1 MSKRWLLQQVNDT
14 DSVKRIMQDLN
25 QDEQIAA
32 MLVLRG
38 VTNFDEAKKFFRP
51 SLEDLHDPFLMKGM
65 HAAVERLS
73 NAIQQNENILVYGDY
88 DVDGT
93 TAVSLMYSF
102 LTSFYPNVA
111 YYIPDRYAEG
121 YGISFKGIDFA
132 SDNNFSLIIS
142 LDCGIRSV
150 DKINYANEKNID
162 FIICDHHLPA
172 DEIPNAV
179 AVLDPKQND
188 CNYPYKEL
196 TGCGVG
202 YKLIQAYCL
211 KNKIPVENTYQYLDL
226 LAISCAADIVPITG
240 ENRVLTFY
248 GLQQVNEK
256 PRPGIKAL
264 LEQSNVKK
272 NLTVSDLVFIIGPRI
287 NAAGRIQSGMNAVEL
302 LTSPYIEK
310 ARETALLINK
320 NNLERKEL
328 DVQITTEA
336 LQIIEENSVL
346 QQRKTTVLYSEQW
359 HKGVIGIVASRL
371 TEKYYRPT
379 ILLTESNG
387 KATGSARSVK
397 DFDVHAAIEACSD
410 LLEQFGG
417 HKYAAGLTM
426 PIENIEKFIK
436 RFEEVVSSSIHDDM
450 LIPAIDIDAYINL
463 SKITPKFYRIV
474 KQFAPF
480 GPGNLSPMLATKNV
494 VAKTGFVRIVGT
506 NHLKATV
513 FNQDNPSVT
522 FDMIAFNL
530 ADWFD
535 YINSGK
541 PFDICYHV
549 EENEWNGN
557 VALQLNV
564 KDIKVSN

>member
-1 MSKRWLLQQVNDT
+1 MSKRWLLQQVNDK
-14 DSVKRIMQDLN
+14 DAIKRLMNELN
-25 QDEQIAA
+25 VDEKIAA

-65 HAAVERLS
+65 QAAVERL
-73 NAIQQNENILVYGDY
+73 NRAINNNENILVYGDY

-111 YYIPDRYAEG
+111 YYIPDRYTEG

-132 SDNNFSLIIS
+132 YDNNFSLVIS

-150 DKINYANEKNID
+150 DKIDYANEKQID

-172 DEIPNAV
+172 DEIPNAI
-179 AVLDPKQND
+179 AVLDPKQKD

-202 YKLIQAYCL
+202 YKLIQAYCI
-211 KNKIPVENTYQYLDL
+211 KNNIPVETTYQYLDL

-240 ENRVLTFY
+240 ENRVFTTF
-248 GLQQVNEK
+248 GLKLINEN

-272 NLTVSDLVFIIGPRI
+272 QLTVSDLVFIIGPRI

-302 LTSPYIEK
+302 LTSPDLEK

-328 DVQITTEA
+328 DLQITNEA
-336 LQIIEENSVL
+336 LRIIEENSVL

-426 PIENIEKFIK
+426 PIENVQKFIE
-436 RFEEVVSSSIHDDM
+436 RFEEVVSSRIHDDM
-450 LIPAIDIDAYINL
+450 LIPAIDIDAYISL
-463 SKITPKFYRIV
+463 SDITPKFYRII

-480 GPGNLSPMLATKNV
+480 GPGNLSPMLASKNV
-494 VAKTGFVRIVGT
+494 IAKSGTSRIVGN
-506 NHLKATV
+506 NHLKTTV
-513 FNQDNPSVT
+513 YQIENPDIC
-522 FDMIAFNL
+522 FDMIAFNFG
-530 ADWFD
+530 DWFD

-541 PFDICYHV
+541 TFDICYHI

-557 VALQLNV
+557 VSLQLNV
-564 KDIKVSN
+564 KDIKTEN

>member
-1 MSKRWLLQQVNDT
+1 MSKRWILQQVHNH
-14 DSVKRIMQDLN
+14 DSVKQLMNDIN
-25 QDEQIAA
+25 VDEKIAY

-51 SLEDLHDPFLMKGM
+51 ALEDLHHPFLMKGM

-73 NAIQQNENILVYGDY
+73 KAIQQNENILVYGDY

-102 LTSFYPNVA
+102 LTAFYPNVS
-111 YYIPDRYAEG
+111 YYIPDRYTEG

-132 SDNNFSLIIS
+132 FENKFSLIIA
-142 LDCGIRSV
+142 LDCGIRSA
-150 DKINYANEKNID
+150 DKVEYARKKNID
-162 FIICDHHLPA
+162 FIICDHHLPS
-172 DEIPNAV
+172 DVIPDAV
-179 AVLDPKQND
+179 AVLDPKQKD

-211 KNKIPVENTYQYLDL
+211 KKNIPIENTYQYLDL

-240 ENRVLTFY
+240 ENRVLTYY
-248 GLQQVNEK
+248 GLKQINEN

-264 LEQSNVKK
+264 LAQNNINKQ
-272 NLTVSDLVFIIGPRI
+272 LTVSDLVFIIGPRI
-287 NAAGRIQSGMNAVEL
+287 NAAGRIETGMNAVEL
-302 LTSPYIEK
+302 LISTDFEK
-310 ARETALLINK
+310 AQLTADLINK
-320 NNLERKEL
+320 NNLERKEIDL
-328 DVQITTEA
+328 QITNEA
-336 LQIIEENSVL
+336 LRIIEENSVL

-379 ILLTESNG
+379 ILLTQSNG

-397 DFDVHAAIEACSD
+397 DFDVHAAIEACAD
-410 LLEQFGG
+410 LLEQYGG

-426 PIENIEKFIK
+426 PIENIEKFIE
-436 RFEEVVSSSIHDDM
+436 RFEQVVSNTIHDDL
-450 LIPAIDIDAYINL
+450 LIPAIEIDTYVNFNE
-463 SKITPKFYRIV
+463 ITPKFYRLI

-480 GPGNLSPMLATKNV
+480 GPGNLSPMLATNNV
-494 VAKTGFVRIVGT
+494 FAVKETVKIVGN

-513 FNQDNPSVT
+513 YQKENPAQKLN
-522 FDMIAFNL
+522 MIAFGLGN
-530 ADWFD
+530 WFEHV
-535 YINSGK
+535 YSEK
-541 PFDICYHV
+541 PFNICYHID
-549 EENEWNGN
+549 ESEWNGN
-557 VALQLNV
+557 IYLQLNV
-564 KDIKVSN
+564 KDIKLPE

>member
-1 MSKRWLLQQVNDT
+1 MSKRWLLQQVNDSE
-14 DSVKRIMQDLN
+14 SVKRIMQDLN
-25 QDEQIAA
+25 QEEKIAA

-51 SLEDLHDPFLMKGM
+51 SLDDLHDPFLMKGM
-65 HAAVERLS
+65 LAAVERLS
-73 NAIQQNENILVYGDY
+73 KAIQKNENILVYGDY

-132 SDNNFSLIIS
+132 SDNNFSLVIS

-150 DKINYANEKNID
+150 DKIDYANKKNID

-172 DEIPNAV
+172 DEIPNAI
-179 AVLDPKQND
+179 AVLDPKQKE

-196 TGCGVG
+196 TGCGIG

-211 KNKIPVENTYQYLDL
+211 KNNIPVENTYQYLDL

-248 GLQQVNEK
+248 GLKQVNEK

-272 NLTVSDLVFIIGPRI
+272 SLTVSDLVFIIGPRI

-302 LTSPYIEK
+302 LTSPDIEK

-328 DVQITTEA
+328 DVQITNEA

-450 LIPAIDIDAYINL
+450 LIPAFDIDAYMSL
-463 SKITPKFYRIV
+463 SEITPKFHRII

-557 VALQLNV
+557 VTLQLNV

>member
-1 MSKRWLLQQVNDT
+1 MSKRWLLQQINDT
-14 DSVKRIMQDLN
+14 ASVNRLMEELN
-25 QDEQIAA
+25 IDRKIAE
-32 MLVLRG
+32 MLVLRA
-38 VTNFDEAKKFFRP
+38 VTNFDDAKKFFRP
-51 SLEDLHDPFLMKGM
+51 SLNDLHDPFLMKDIDL
-65 HAAVERLS
+65 AVERLS
-73 NAIQQNENILVYGDY
+73 KAIQQNENILVYGDY

-111 YYIPDRYAEG
+111 YYIPDRYTEG

-132 SDNNFSLIIS
+132 SDNNFSLIIA

-150 DKINYANEKNID
+150 DKINYANEKKID
-162 FIICDHHLPA
+162 FIICDHHLPG
-172 DEIPNAV
+172 DEIPKAV
-179 AVLDPKQND
+179 AVLDPKQKD

-211 KNKIPVENTYQYLDL
+211 KNNIPIENTYQYLDL
-226 LAISCAADIVPITG
+226 LAVSCAADIVPITG
-240 ENRVLTFY
+240 ENRVFTAY
-248 GLQQVNEK
+248 GLKQIKEN

-264 LEQSNVKK
+264 IEQANIKK
-272 NLTVSDLVFIIGPRI
+272 QLTVSDLVFIIGPRI
-287 NAAGRIQSGMNAVEL
+287 NAAGRIHTGMNAVEL
-302 LTSPYIEK
+302 LTSTDIEN

-328 DVQITTEA
+328 DLSITTEA
-336 LQIIEENSVL
+336 IEIIENNSVFK
-346 QQRKTTVLYSEQW
+346 QRKSTVLFSYKW

-371 TEKYYRPT
+371 IEKYYRPT

-397 DFDVHAAIEACSD
+397 DFDVHAAIEACAD
-410 LLEQFGG
+410 LLEQYGG
-417 HKYAAGLTM
+417 HKYAAGLTL
-426 PIENIEKFIK
+426 PIENVEKFME
-436 RFEEVVSSSIHDDM
+436 RFEEVVCASIHDDM
-450 LIPAIDIDAYINL
+450 LIPAIDIDTYINL
-463 SKITPKFYRIV
+463 SEITPKFYRII

-480 GPGNLSPMLATKNV
+480 GPGNLSPMLATNNV
-494 VAKTGFVRIVGT
+494 FAIKDTVRIVGT

-530 ADWFD
+530 GEWFD
-535 YINSGK
+535 YIYSGK
-541 PFDICYHV
+541 SFNICYHV

-557 VALQLNV
+557 NILQLNV
-564 KDIKVSN
+564 KDIKAYN

>member
-1 MSKRWLLQQVNDT
+1 MSKRWILQQVNDT
-14 DSVKRIMQDLN
+14 DSIRRLMNELN
-25 QDEQIAA
+25 VDDKIAA

-38 VTNFDEAKKFFRP
+38 IRNFDEAKKFFRP
-51 SLEDLHDPFLMKGM
+51 SLDDLHDPFLMKGM

-73 NAIQQNENILVYGDY
+73 KAIQHNENILVYGDY

-102 LTSFYPNVA
+102 LTSFYPNVD
-111 YYIPDRYAEG
+111 YYIPDRYTEG

-132 SDNNFSLIIS
+132 FDNNFSLIIS

-150 DKINYANEKNID
+150 DKIAYANKKQID
-162 FIICDHHLPA
+162 FIICDHHLPT
-172 DEIPNAV
+172 DEIPNAI
-179 AVLDPKQND
+179 AVLDPKQKD

-211 KNKIPVENTYQYLDL
+211 KNNIPIETTYQYLDL

-240 ENRVLTFY
+240 ENRVLTFF
-248 GLQQVNEK
+248 GLNYINQN

-264 LEQSNVKK
+264 LEQSNLKK
-272 NLTVSDLVFIIGPRI
+272 QLSVSDLVFIIGPRI
-287 NAAGRIQSGMNAVEL
+287 NSAGRIQTGMNAVEL
-302 LTSPYIEK
+302 LTSPDIEK

-328 DVQITTEA
+328 DDQITNEA
-336 LQIIEENSVL
+336 LEIIEQNSVL
-346 QQRKTTVLYSEQW
+346 KQRKTTVLYSDKW

-371 TEKYYRPT
+371 IEKYYRPT

-397 DFDVHAAIEACSD
+397 DFDVHAAIESCAD

-426 PIENIEKFIK
+426 PIQNVEKFIE
-436 RFEEVVSSSIHDDM
+436 RFEEVVSNSIHDDM
-450 LIPAIDIDAYINL
+450 LIPAIDIDACI
-463 SKITPKFYRIV
+463 SFSDITPKFYRIN

-480 GPGNLSPMLATKNV
+480 GPGNLPPMFVSKNV
-494 VAKTGFVRIVGT
+494 IARSGSVRIVG
-506 NHLKATV
+506 NSHLKATV
-513 FNQDNPSVT
+513 FHKKAPSIS

-530 ADWFD
+530 GEWFD

-541 PFDICYHV
+541 EFDICYHV

-557 VALQLNV
+557 ITLQLNV
-564 KDIKVSN
+564 KDIKTAN

>member
-1 MSKRWLLQQVNDT
+1 SKRWLLQQVKNE
-14 DSVKRIMQDLN
+14 DSVKRLMQEIN
-25 QDEQIAA
+25 VDEKIAY

-51 SLEDLHDPFLMKGM
+51 SLDDLHNPFLMKGM
-65 HAAVERLS
+65 DAAVERLS
-73 NAIQQNENILVYGDY
+73 KAIQQKEKILVYGDY

-102 LTSFYPNVA
+102 LTSFYPNVS
-111 YYIPDRYAEG
+111 YYIPDRYVEG

-150 DKINYANEKNID
+150 DKIDYANKKNID
-162 FIICDHHLPA
+162 FIICDHHLPSDA
-172 DEIPNAV
+172 IPDAV
-179 AVLDPKQND
+179 AVLDPKQKD

-211 KNKIPVENTYQYLDL
+211 MNNIPIENTYQFLDL

-240 ENRVLTFY
+240 ENRVFTFY

-302 LTSPYIEK
+302 LTSSDIDK
-310 ARETALLINK
+310 ASETALLINK

-328 DVQITTEA
+328 DLQITNEA

-371 TEKYYRPT
+371 IEKYYRPT
-379 ILLTESNG
+379 ILLTASNG

-417 HKYAAGLTM
+417 HKYAAGLTL
-426 PIENIEKFIK
+426 PIENVEKFIE
-436 RFEEVVSSSIHDDM
+436 RFEHVVSSSIHDDM
-450 LIPAIDIDAYINL
+450 LIPAIEIDTYINF
-463 SKITPKFYRIV
+463 SDISPKFYRLI

-494 VAKTGFVRIVGT
+494 LVKQETLRIVGN

-513 FNQDNPSVT
+513 YQPENPT
-522 FDMIAFNL
+522 LAIDMIAFNL
-530 ADWFD
+530 GAWFD
-535 YINSGK
+535 YVYSGK
-541 PFDICYHV
+541 AIDICYHI

-557 VALQLNV
+557 VSLQLNV
-564 KDIKVSN
+564 KDIKASN

>member
-1 MSKRWLLQQVNDT
+1 MSKRWLLQQANDT
-14 DSVKRIMQDLN
+14 DAIKRLMNELN
-25 QDEQIAA
+25 VDEKIAA

-65 HAAVERLS
+65 QRAVERL
-73 NAIQQNENILVYGDY
+73 NKAINNNENILVYGDY

-102 LTSFYPNVA
+102 LTSLYPNVS
-111 YYIPDRYAEG
+111 YYIPDRYTEG

-132 SDNNFSLIIS
+132 YENNFSLVIS
-142 LDCGIRSV
+142 LDCGIRSI
-150 DKINYANEKNID
+150 DKIKYANEKKID

-172 DEIPNAV
+172 EEIPNAI
-179 AVLDPKQND
+179 AVLDPKQKD
-188 CNYPYKEL
+188 CNYPFKEL

-202 YKLIQAYCL
+202 YKLIQAYCI
-211 KNKIPVENTYQYLDL
+211 KNDIPVESTYQYLDL

-240 ENRVLTFY
+240 ENRVFTAF
-248 GLQQVNEK
+248 GLKMINEN
-256 PRPGIKAL
+256 PRPGVKAL

-272 NLTVSDLVFIIGPRI
+272 QLTVSDLVFIIGPRI

-302 LTSPYIEK
+302 LTSTNIEK
-310 ARETALLINK
+310 AKETALLIHK

-328 DVQITTEA
+328 DLQITNEA

-346 QQRKTTVLYSEQW
+346 QQRKTTVLFSEQW

-397 DFDVHAAIEACSD
+397 DFDVHAAIEACAD

-417 HKYAAGLTM
+417 HKYAAGLTL
-426 PIENIEKFIK
+426 PLENIEKFIE
-436 RFEEVVSSSIHDDM
+436 RFEQVVSQSIDDNL
-450 LIPAIDIDAYINL
+450 LIPAIEIDTYIHF
-463 SKITPKFYRIV
+463 SEITPKFFRIL

-480 GPGNLSPMLATKNV
+480 GPGNLSPMFASTNV
-494 VAKTGFVRIVGT
+494 IAKSGTVRIVGN
-506 NHLKATV
+506 NHLKAIV
-513 FNQDNPSVT
+513 YEKDNPSVS

-530 ADWFD
+530 GNFFD

-541 PFDICYHV
+541 NFDICYHI

-557 VALQLNV
+557 ITLQLNV
-564 KDIKVSN
+564 KDIKHSN

>member
-1 MSKRWLLQQVNDT
+1 MSKRWLLQQVNDKE
-14 DSVKRIMQDLN
+14 SVKRLMDELN
-25 QDEQIAA
+25 VDEKIAS

-38 VTNFDEAKKFFRP
+38 IKNFDEAKKFFRP
-51 SLEDLHDPFLMKGM
+51 SLDDLHDPFLMKGM

-73 NAIQQNENILVYGDY
+73 KAIQHNENILVYGDY

-111 YYIPDRYAEG
+111 YYIPDRYSEG

-132 SDNNFSLIIS
+132 FDNNFSLIIS

-150 DKINYANEKNID
+150 DKIDYANEKKID

-172 DEIPNAV
+172 DKIPNAV
-179 AVLDPKQND
+179 AVLDPKQKD

-202 YKLIQAYCL
+202 YKLIQAYCI
-211 KNKIPVENTYQYLDL
+211 KNNLPFKTTYQYLDL

-240 ENRVLTFY
+240 ENRVFTSY
-248 GLQQVNEK
+248 GLNIINQN
-256 PRPGIKAL
+256 PRHGIKAL
-264 LEQSNVKK
+264 IEQSNLKK
-272 NLTVSDLVFIIGPRI
+272 KLTVSDLVFIIGPRI
-287 NAAGRIQSGMNAVEL
+287 NAAGRIQTGMDAVKL
-302 LTSPYIEK
+302 LTSTDIDK
-310 ARETALLINK
+310 AREAALLINK
-320 NNLERKEL
+320 HNLERKEL
-328 DVQITTEA
+328 DTQITNEA
-336 LQIIEENSVL
+336 IEIIEKNSVL
-346 QQRKTTVLYSEQW
+346 QQRKTTVLYREQW

-371 TEKYYRPT
+371 IEKYYRPT

-410 LLEQFGG
+410 LLEQYGG
-417 HKYAAGLTM
+417 HKYAAGLTL
-426 PIENIEKFIK
+426 PIQNVEKFIE
-436 RFEEVVSSSIHDDM
+436 RFEEIVSNSIHDDM
-450 LIPAIDIDAYINL
+450 LIPAIDVDVSISL
-463 SKITPKFYRIV
+463 KEITPKLYRII

-480 GPGNLSPMLATKNV
+480 GPGNLSPMLLSKNV
-494 VAKTGFVRIVGT
+494 VAQNGTVRIVGS

-513 FNQDNPSVT
+513 AHKANPSIS

-530 ADWFD
+530 GDWFD
-535 YINSGK
+535 YVNSGK
-541 PFDICYHV
+541 EFDICYHI

-557 VALQLNV
+557 VMLQLNV
-564 KDIKVSN
+564 KDIKSTY

>member
-1 MSKRWLLQQVNDT
+1 MSKRWLLQQIKDEEA
-14 DSVKRIMQDLN
+14 VKRIMQEIN
-25 QDEQIAA
+25 VDEKIAS

-51 SLEDLHDPFLMKGM
+51 SLDDLHNPFLMKGM
-65 HAAVERLS
+65 DVAVDRLS
-73 NAIQQNENILVYGDY
+73 KAIQQNENILVYGDY

-102 LTSFYPNVA
+102 LTSFYPNVS
-111 YYIPDRYAEG
+111 YYIPDRYTEG

-132 SDNNFSLIIS
+132 SDNKFSFIIS

-150 DKINYANEKNID
+150 DKINYAKEKNID
-162 FIICDHHLPA
+162 FIVCDHHLPG

-188 CNYPYKEL
+188 CNYPFKEL

-211 KNKIPVENTYQYLDL
+211 KNNIPIENTYQYLDL
-226 LAISCAADIVPITG
+226 LAISCAADIVPIIG
-240 ENRVLTFY
+240 ENRVLTFF
-248 GLQQVNEK
+248 GLKQLNEN

-302 LTSPYIEK
+302 LISTNIDK
-310 ARETALLINK
+310 ARDTALLINK

-328 DVQITTEA
+328 DVQITNEA
-336 LQIIEENSVL
+336 LQMIEENSVL

-379 ILLTESNG
+379 ILLTASNG

-417 HKYAAGLTM
+417 HKYAAGLTL
-426 PIENIEKFIK
+426 PIENLEKFIE
-436 RFEEVVSSSIHDDM
+436 RFEEVVSRCIHDDM
-450 LIPAIDIDAYINL
+450 LIPAIEIDTFINL
-463 SKITPKFYRIV
+463 SDISPKFYRLI

-494 VAKTGFVRIVGT
+494 LVKPDSLKIVGN
-506 NHLKATV
+506 NHLKAIIY
-513 FNQDNPSVT
+513 QQENPSIIM
-522 FDMIAFNL
+522 DMIAFNL
-530 ADWFD
+530 GEWFD
-535 YINSGK
+535 YLYSGK
-541 PFDICYHV
+541 LIDICYHI

-557 VALQLNV
+557 VSLQLNV

>member
-1 MSKRWLLQQVNDT
+1 MSKRWLLQQVNDSE
-14 DSVKRIMQDLN
+14 SVKRIMQDLN
-25 QDEQIAA
+25 QEEKIAA

-51 SLEDLHDPFLMKGM
+51 SLDDLHNPFLMKGM

-73 NAIQQNENILVYGDY
+73 KAIQQNENILVYGDY

-102 LTSFYPNVA
+102 LTSFYSNVA

-162 FIICDHHLPA
+162 FIICDHHLPC

-179 AVLDPKQND
+179 AVLDPQQKD

-211 KNKIPVENTYQYLDL
+211 KNNIPVENTYQYLDL

-264 LEQSNVKK
+264 LELSIVKK
-272 NLTVSDLVFIIGPRI
+272 SITVSDLVFIIGPRI

-302 LTSPYIEK
+302 LTSHDIEK

-328 DVQITTEA
+328 DIQITSEA

-463 SKITPKFYRIV
+463 SEITPKFYRIV

>member
-1 MSKRWLLQQVNDT
+1 MSKRWLLQQINDT
-14 DSVKRIMQDLN
+14 ASVNRLMEELN
-25 QDEQIAA
+25 IDRKIAE
-32 MLVLRG
+32 MLVLRA
-38 VTNFDEAKKFFRP
+38 VTNFDDAKKFFRP
-51 SLEDLHDPFLMKGM
+51 NLNDLHDPFLMKDIDL
-65 HAAVERLS
+65 AVERLS
-73 NAIQQNENILVYGDY
+73 KAIQQNENILVYGDY

-111 YYIPDRYAEG
+111 YYIPDRYTEG

-132 SDNNFSLIIS
+132 SDNNFSLIIA

-150 DKINYANEKNID
+150 DKINYANEKKID
-162 FIICDHHLPA
+162 FIICDHHLPG
-172 DEIPNAV
+172 DEIPKAV
-179 AVLDPKQND
+179 AVLDPKQKD

-211 KNKIPVENTYQYLDL
+211 KNKIPIENTYQYLDL
-226 LAISCAADIVPITG
+226 LAVSCAADIVPITG
-240 ENRVLTFY
+240 ENRIFTAF
-248 GLQQVNEK
+248 GLKQINEN

-264 LEQSNVKK
+264 IEQANIKK
-272 NLTVSDLVFIIGPRI
+272 QLTVSDLVFIIGPRI
-287 NAAGRIQSGMNAVEL
+287 NAAGRIHTGMNAVEL
-302 LTSPYIEK
+302 LTSTDIEN

-328 DVQITTEA
+328 DLSITTEA
-336 LQIIEENSVL
+336 IEIIENNSVFK
-346 QQRKTTVLYSEQW
+346 QRKSTVLFSNKW

-371 TEKYYRPT
+371 IEKYYRPT

-397 DFDVHAAIEACSD
+397 DFDVHAAIEACAD
-410 LLEQFGG
+410 LLEQYGG
-417 HKYAAGLTM
+417 HKYAAGLTL
-426 PIENIEKFIK
+426 PIENVEKFME
-436 RFEEVVSSSIHDDM
+436 RFEEVVCASIHDDM
-450 LIPAIDIDAYINL
+450 LIPAIDIDTYINL
-463 SKITPKFYRIV
+463 SEITPKFYRII

-480 GPGNLSPMLATKNV
+480 GPGNLSPMLATNNV
-494 VAKTGFVRIVGT
+494 FAIKDTVRIVGT

-530 ADWFD
+530 GEWFD
-535 YINSGK
+535 YIYSGK
-541 PFDICYHV
+541 SFNICYHV

-557 VALQLNV
+557 NILQLNV
-564 KDIKVSN
+564 KDIKAYN

>member
-1 MSKRWLLQQVNDT
+1 MSKRWLLQQVKNE
-14 DSVKRIMQDLN
+14 DSVKRLMQEIN
-25 QDEQIAA
+25 VDEKIAS

-51 SLEDLHDPFLMKGM
+51 SLDDLHNPFLMKGM
-65 HAAVERLS
+65 DVAVDRLS
-73 NAIQQNENILVYGDY
+73 KAIQQNENILVYGDY

-102 LTSFYPNVA
+102 LTSFYPNVS

-150 DKINYANEKNID
+150 EKIDYANEKCID
-162 FIICDHHLPA
+162 FIICDHHLPS
-172 DEIPNAV
+172 DIIPNAI
-179 AVLDPKQND
+179 AVLDPKQKD

-211 KNKIPVENTYQYLDL
+211 KNNIPVENTYRFLDL

-240 ENRVLTFY
+240 ENRVLTFF
-248 GLQQVNEK
+248 GLKQINEI

-272 NLTVSDLVFIIGPRI
+272 NITVTDLVFIIGPRI
-287 NAAGRIQSGMNAVEL
+287 NAAGRIKSGMNAVEL
-302 LTSPYIEK
+302 LTSSNIDK
-310 ARETALLINK
+310 ARENALLINK

-328 DVQITTEA
+328 DTQITNEA

-417 HKYAAGLTM
+417 HKYAAGLTL
-426 PIENIEKFIK
+426 PIENVEKFIE

-450 LIPAIDIDAYINL
+450 LIPAIEIDTYINFDDV
-463 SKITPKFYRIV
+463 TPKFYRLI

-494 VAKTGFVRIVGT
+494 LVKPDSLRIVGN

-513 FNQDNPSVT
+513 YQPENPTVAIN
-522 FDMIAFNL
+522 MIAFNL
-530 ADWFD
+530 GEWFD
-535 YINSGK
+535 YLYSGK
-541 PFDICYHV
+541 AIDICYHI

-557 VALQLNV
+557 VILQLNV
-564 KDIKVSN
+564 KDIKASN

>member
-1 MSKRWLLQQVNDT
+1 MSKRWLLQQINDT
-14 DSVKRIMQDLN
+14 ASVNRLMEELN
-25 QDEQIAA
+25 IDRKIAE
-32 MLVLRG
+32 MLVLRA
-38 VTNFDEAKKFFRP
+38 VTNFDDAKKFFRP
-51 SLEDLHDPFLMKGM
+51 NLNDLHDPFLMKDIDL
-65 HAAVERLS
+65 AVERLS
-73 NAIQQNENILVYGDY
+73 KAIQQNENILVYGDY

-111 YYIPDRYAEG
+111 YYIPDRYTEG

-132 SDNNFSLIIS
+132 SDNNFSLVIA

-150 DKINYANEKNID
+150 DKINYANEKKID
-162 FIICDHHLPA
+162 FIICDHHLPG
-172 DEIPNAV
+172 DEIPKAV
-179 AVLDPKQND
+179 AVLDPKQKD

-211 KNKIPVENTYQYLDL
+211 KNKIPIENTYQYLDL
-226 LAISCAADIVPITG
+226 LAVSCAADIVPITG
-240 ENRVLTFY
+240 ENRIFTAF
-248 GLQQVNEK
+248 GLKQINEN

-264 LEQSNVKK
+264 IEQANIKK
-272 NLTVSDLVFIIGPRI
+272 QLTVSDLVFIIGPRI
-287 NAAGRIQSGMNAVEL
+287 NAAGRIHTGMNAVEL
-302 LTSPYIEK
+302 LTSTDIEN

-328 DVQITTEA
+328 DLSITTEA
-336 LQIIEENSVL
+336 IEIIENNSVFK
-346 QQRKTTVLYSEQW
+346 QRKSTVLFSNKW

-371 TEKYYRPT
+371 IEKYYRPT

-397 DFDVHAAIEACSD
+397 DFDVHAAIEACAD
-410 LLEQFGG
+410 LLEQYGG
-417 HKYAAGLTM
+417 HKYAAGLTL
-426 PIENIEKFIK
+426 PIENVEKFME
-436 RFEEVVSSSIHDDM
+436 RFEEVVCASIHDDM
-450 LIPAIDIDAYINL
+450 LIPAIDIDTYINL
-463 SKITPKFYRIV
+463 SEITPKFYRII

-480 GPGNLSPMLATKNV
+480 GPGNLSPMLATNNV
-494 VAKTGFVRIVGT
+494 FAIKDTVRIVGT

-513 FNQDNPSVT
+513 FNKDNPSVT

-530 ADWFD
+530 GEWFD
-535 YINSGK
+535 YIYSGK
-541 PFDICYHV
+541 SFNICYHV

-557 VALQLNV
+557 NILQLNV
-564 KDIKVSN
+564 KDIKAYN

>member
-1 MSKRWLLQQVNDT
+1 MSKRWLLQQINDT
-14 DSVKRIMQDLN
+14 ASVNRLMEELN
-25 QDEQIAA
+25 IDRKIAE
-32 MLVLRG
+32 MLVLRA
-38 VTNFDEAKKFFRP
+38 VTNFDDAKKFFRP
-51 SLEDLHDPFLMKGM
+51 SLNDLHDPFLMKDIDL
-65 HAAVERLS
+65 AVERLS
-73 NAIQQNENILVYGDY
+73 KAIQQNENILVYGDY

-102 LTSFYPNVA
+102 LSSFYPNVA
-111 YYIPDRYAEG
+111 YYIPDRYTEG

-132 SDNNFSLIIS
+132 SDNNFSLIIA

-150 DKINYANEKNID
+150 DKINYANEKKID
-162 FIICDHHLPA
+162 FIICDHHLPG
-172 DEIPNAV
+172 DEIPKAV
-179 AVLDPKQND
+179 AVLDPKQKD

-211 KNKIPVENTYQYLDL
+211 KNNIPIENTYQYLDL
-226 LAISCAADIVPITG
+226 LAVSCAADIVPITG
-240 ENRVLTFY
+240 ENRIFTAF
-248 GLQQVNEK
+248 GLKQINEN

-264 LEQSNVKK
+264 IEQANIKK
-272 NLTVSDLVFIIGPRI
+272 QLTVSDLVFIIGPRI
-287 NAAGRIQSGMNAVEL
+287 NAAGRIHTGMNAVEL
-302 LTSPYIEK
+302 LTSTDIEN

-328 DVQITTEA
+328 DLSITTEA
-336 LQIIEENSVL
+336 IEIIENNSVFK
-346 QQRKTTVLYSEQW
+346 QRKSTVLFSNKW

-371 TEKYYRPT
+371 IEKYYRPT

-397 DFDVHAAIEACSD
+397 DFDVHAAIEACAD
-410 LLEQFGG
+410 LLEQYGG
-417 HKYAAGLTM
+417 HKYAAGLTL
-426 PIENIEKFIK
+426 PIENVEKFME
-436 RFEEVVSSSIHDDM
+436 RFEEVVCASIHDDM
-450 LIPAIDIDAYINL
+450 LIPAIDIDTYINL
-463 SKITPKFYRIV
+463 SEITPKFYRII

-480 GPGNLSPMLATKNV
+480 GPGNLSPMLATNNV
-494 VAKTGFVRIVGT
+494 FAIKDTVRIVGT

-530 ADWFD
+530 GEWFD
-535 YINSGK
+535 YIYSGK
-541 PFDICYHV
+541 SFNICYHV

-557 VALQLNV
+557 NILQLNV
-564 KDIKVSN
+564 KDIKAYN

>member
-1 MSKRWLLQQVNDT
+1 MSKRWLLQQINDT
-14 DSVKRIMQDLN
+14 ASVNRLMEELN
-25 QDEQIAA
+25 IDRKIAE
-32 MLVLRG
+32 MLVLRA

-51 SLEDLHDPFLMKGM
+51 NLNDLHNPFLMKDM
-65 HAAVERLS
+65 DIAVERLS
-73 NAIQQNENILVYGDY
+73 KAIKQNENILAYGDY

-102 LTSFYPNVA
+102 LSSFYPNVA
-111 YYIPDRYAEG
+111 YYIPDRYTEG

-132 SDNNFSLIIS
+132 SDNNFSLVIA

-150 DKINYANEKNID
+150 DKINYANEKKID
-162 FIICDHHLPA
+162 FIICDHHLPG
-172 DEIPNAV
+172 DEIPKAV
-179 AVLDPKQND
+179 AVLDPKQKD

-211 KNKIPVENTYQYLDL
+211 KNNIPIENTYQYLDL
-226 LAISCAADIVPITG
+226 LAVSCAADIVPITG
-240 ENRVLTFY
+240 ENRIFTAF
-248 GLQQVNEK
+248 GLKQINEN

-264 LEQSNVKK
+264 IEQANIKK
-272 NLTVSDLVFIIGPRI
+272 QLTVSDLVFIIGPRI
-287 NAAGRIQSGMNAVEL
+287 NAAGRIHTGMNAVEL
-302 LTSPYIEK
+302 LTSTDIEN

-328 DVQITTEA
+328 DLSITTEA
-336 LQIIEENSVL
+336 IEIIENNSVFK
-346 QQRKTTVLYSEQW
+346 QRKSTVLFSNKW

-371 TEKYYRPT
+371 IEKYYRPT

-397 DFDVHAAIEACSD
+397 DFDVHAAIEACAD
-410 LLEQFGG
+410 LLEQYGG
-417 HKYAAGLTM
+417 HKYAAGLTL
-426 PIENIEKFIK
+426 PIENVEKFME
-436 RFEEVVSSSIHDDM
+436 RFEEVVCASIHDDM
-450 LIPAIDIDAYINL
+450 LIPAIDIDTYINL
-463 SKITPKFYRIV
+463 SEITPKFYRII

-480 GPGNLSPMLATKNV
+480 GPGNLSPMLATNNV
-494 VAKTGFVRIVGT
+494 FAIKDTVRIVGT

-513 FNQDNPSVT
+513 FNKDNPSVT

-530 ADWFD
+530 GEWFD
-535 YINSGK
+535 YIYSGK
-541 PFDICYHV
+541 SFNICYHV

-557 VALQLNV
+557 NILQLNV
-564 KDIKVSN
+564 KDIKAYN